1 MRCETSSLDIYDLNN
16 TPTWSKGTDT
26 YIWLFNVGRGLS
38 VFIRTP
44 NNQGILYDLGSSDE
58 FSPLDF
64 LTKNILP
71 YISKYEASG
80 KYHQIA
86 QVVISHPHA
95 DHINEIDRLKKL
107 SIGLLT
113 CPHDKNAD
121 EGFDFETIDDHENLD
136 TYKKLYKDRTLP
148 LQTIQYT
155 SQFTTVIQ
163 AEYGI
168 YYIRPPKV
176 KEIHTDSGH
185 KYGNGCSILL
195 YYKYGPN
202 TVLIPGDITPEC
214 MQYILDEKEATE
226 KRYSVFSYTSKYN
239 NWHKETDD
247 QPALSDQLSTS
258 GLTVLVAPHHGL
270 ESCFSEYLYKTIKG
284 GKPNLVVISEK
295 RHIAE
300 NDGKLDQ
307 RYQSKEGAKGV
318 DVTVEGKTEKDRC
331 SVTTRNGH
339 HFLIKF
345 GADKTMTVYAESDP
359 QKLLDK

>member
-1 MRCETSSLDIYDLNN
+1 MNN
-16 TPTWSKGTDT
+16 NPAWSKSTDT

-64 LTKNILP
+64 ITKNILP
-71 YISKYEASG
+71 HLSMYKNNGNS
-80 KYHQIA
+80 HQIA

-95 DHINEIDRLKKL
+95 DHIKEIDKLKGL
-107 SIGLLT
+107 SMGLLT
-113 CPHDKNAD
+113 CPHDKSPEEA
-121 EGFDFETIDDHENLD
+121 FDFETIDDHKNLD
-136 TYKKLYKDRTLP
+136 IYKELYKDRTLP
-148 LQTIQYT
+148 LQTIHYT
-155 SQFTTVIQ
+155 SQYRTIIQ

-176 KEIHTDSGH
+176 KEIHSDSYH

-202 TVLIPGDITPEC
+202 TILIPGDLTPEC
-214 MQYILDEKEATE
+214 MQHILDEKEGTE
-226 KRYSVFSYTSKYN
+226 KRYSVFSYTSKFK
-239 NWHKETDD
+239 NWHKETAD
-247 QPALSDQLSTS
+247 QPALYDELSTY

-270 ESCFSEYLYKTIKG
+270 ESCFSEYLYKSIKD
-284 GKPNLVVISEK
+284 GKPNIVVISEK
-295 RHIAE
+295 RHMSE
-300 NDGKLDQ
+300 NDGKIDS
-307 RYQSKEGAKGV
+307 RYQTKEGAKGV
-318 DVTVEGKTEKDRC
+318 DVIVEGNIEKDRY

-345 GADKTMTVYAESDP
+345 GADKVMMIYAESDP
-359 QKLLDK
+359 QKLIEK